1 MQWRCGAHFVQ
12 ALIKRGF
19 ISIGS
24 GLFSDVLAKPGSDR
38 VVKVYTY
45 GSQGDMGDTDPW
57 PEYVLWAAK
66 NGYAG
71 THAPRV
77 FSFKIVSGTMGAF
90 YVAVMERLEAT
101 LGELRRG
108 GGDPRLSRLTP
119 LTHQYRGAYNKEE
132 AEAVA
137 PGFYDFR
144 RHFREAFLGRCT
156 DLHDGN
162 WMVQGTRLV
171 LTDPLAGG
179 GTSTSKRWRVSRDGA
194 LQQLAA

>member
-1 MQWRCGAHFVQ
+1 MQWRCGYHFVE
-12 ALIKRGF
+12 ALMKRGF
-19 ISIGS
+19 ERIGS

-45 GSQGDMGDTDPW
+45 GSQGEHATDPW
-57 PEYVLWAAK
+57 PEYVLWAAQ

-77 FSFKIVSGTMGAF
+77 FSFKIVNGTMGTF

-101 LGELRRG
+101 MAQLRG
-108 GGDPRLSRLTP
+108 PSSPDPRYSLLTP
-119 LTHQYRGAYNKEE
+119 LTHHYSGAYNREE
-132 AEAVA
+132 ADAAV
-137 PGFYDFR
+137 PGFYDFY
-144 RHFREAFLGRCT
+144 RHFREAFRGRGT

-162 WMVQGTRLV
+162 FMVQGVRLV
-171 LTDPLAGG
+171 LTDPLSGG
-179 GTSTSKRWRVSRDGA
+179 GTSTSRRWRVSRDGA